1 MPFYNRVTLLAERL
15 AMSDPVLIIGSYLSP
30 YVRKALVLLEMKGV
44 DYRIDSVVPF
54 FGNGEFERLSPLR
67 QVPVLVDGELVLN
80 DSSVI
85 CQYLEE
91 RYPQPALY
99 PADIANRA
107 RARWIEEFADS
118 RMGQV
123 VIWQLFDQLVIGRGV
138 WGREPDA
145 AVLEKTYQQD
155 LPSIF
160 DYLDAQLPDRGWL
173 FGELSIADISV
184 ACFMRNAQFARYTL
198 DATRWPK
205 LAAMLEAAFALKAFQ
220 TLHHFELAIA
230 RTPIVQQ
237 RQALIAAGAPVSAT
251 SLMNEQP
258 VRGPMSRS

>member
-1 MPFYNRVTLLAERL
+1 
-15 AMSDPVLIIGSYLSP
+15 MSEPLLIIGSYLSP

-44 DYRIDSVVPF
+44 DYRIDSIVPF
-54 FGNGEFERLSPLR
+54 FGNEAFERLSPLR

-99 PADIANRA
+99 PADLADRA

-123 VIWQLFDQLVIGRGV
+123 VIWQLFNQLVIGRGV
-138 WGREPDA
+138 WGREPDP
-145 AVLEKTYQQD
+145 AVLEQTYQQD
-155 LPSIF
+155 LPAVF
-160 DYLDAQLPDRGWL
+160 DYLEAQFPASGWL

-184 ACFMRNAQFARYTL
+184 ACFMRNAQFARYQL
-198 DATRWPK
+198 DAQRWPK
-205 LAAMLEAAFALKAFQ
+205 LAALLEAAFALPAFEK
-220 TLHHFELAIA
+220 LHGFERAIA
-230 RTPIVQQ
+230 RTPILQQ
-237 RQALIAAGAPVSAT
+237 REALIAAGAPVSET
-251 SLMNEQP
+251 SLLREQP
-258 VRGPMSRS
+258 VRGPMSRC

>member
-1 MPFYNRVTLLAERL
+1 MR
-15 AMSDPVLIIGSYLSP
+15 DPLLIIGSYLSP
-30 YVRKALVLLEMKGV
+30 YVRKALVMLELKGV
-44 DYRIDSVVPF
+44 DYRVDSIVPF
-54 FGNGEFERLSPLR
+54 YGNDQFERLSPLR

-99 PADIANRA
+99 PEDLANRA
-107 RARWIEEFADS
+107 RARWIEEFADA

-145 AVLEKTYQQD
+145 ALLEKTYQQD
-155 LPSIF
+155 LPAVF
-160 DYLDAQLPDRGWL
+160 DYLEAQLPASGWL
-173 FGELSIADISV
+173 FGDLSIADISV
-184 ACFMRNAQFARYTL
+184 ACFMRNAQFARYEL
-198 DATRWPK
+198 DAQRWPK
-205 LAAMLEAAFALKAFQ
+205 LAAMLEAAFALPAFQ
-220 TLHHFELAIA
+220 KLNQFERAIA
-230 RTPIVQQ
+230 RTPILQQ
-237 RQALIAAGAPVSAT
+237 REALLAAGAPISEVCH
-251 SLMNEQP
+251 MREQP

>member
-1 MPFYNRVTLLAERL
+1 
-15 AMSDPVLIIGSYLSP
+15 MSDPVLVIGSYLSP
-30 YVRKALVLLEMKGV
+30 YVRKVLVLLEMKGV

-54 FGNGEFERLSPLR
+54 YGNAEFERLSPLR

-91 RYPQPALY
+91 LYPQPALY
-99 PADIANRA
+99 PADVVDRA

-145 AVLEKTYQQD
+145 EVLEKTYQQD
-155 LPSIF
+155 LPAVL
-160 DYLDAQLPDRGWL
+160 DYLEAQLPASGWL

-184 ACFMRNAQFARYTL
+184 ACFMRNAQFARYQL
-198 DATRWPK
+198 DAKRWPK
-205 LAAMLEAAFALKAFQ
+205 LAAMLEAAFALPAFEK
-220 TLHHFELAIA
+220 LHPFERAIA
-230 RTPIVQQ
+230 RTPILQQ
-237 RQALIAAGAPVSAT
+237 REVLIAAGAPVSEV
-251 SLMNEQP
+251 SHLREQP

>member
-1 MPFYNRVTLLAERL
+1 
-15 AMSDPVLIIGSYLSP
+15 MSEPLLIIGSYLSP
-30 YVRKALVLLEMKGV
+30 YVRKALVLLELKGV
-44 DYRIDSVVPF
+44 NYRVDSVVPF
-54 FGNGEFERLSPLR
+54 YGDAEFERLSPLR

-91 RYPQPALY
+91 RYPQHALY
-99 PADIANRA
+99 PADVADRA

-155 LPSIF
+155 LPAVF
-160 DYLDAQLPDRGWL
+160 DYLEAQLPASGWL

-184 ACFMRNAQFARYTL
+184 ACFMRNAQLARYEL
-198 DATRWPK
+198 DAQRWPR
-205 LAAMLEAAFALKAFQ
+205 LAAMLGAAFALPPFQ
-220 TLHHFELAIA
+220 KLHRFERAIA
-230 RTPIVQQ
+230 RTPILQQ
-237 RQALIAAGAPVSAT
+237 RDALIAAGAPVSDT
-251 SLMNEQP
+251 SRMREQP
-258 VRGPMSRS
+258 VRGPMSRC

>member
-1 MPFYNRVTLLAERL
+1 
-15 AMSDPVLIIGSYLSP
+15 MSDPVLIIGSYLSP

-54 FGNGEFERLSPLR
+54 YGNAEFERLSPLR

-99 PADIANRA
+99 PADVADRA
-107 RARWIEEFADS
+107 CARWIEEFADS

-160 DYLDAQLPDRGWL
+160 DYLEAQLPATGWL

-184 ACFMRNAQFARYTL
+184 ACFMRNAQFARYQL
-198 DATRWPK
+198 DAQRWPK
-205 LAAMLEAAFALKAFQ
+205 LAAMLEAAFALPAFEK
-220 TLHHFELAIA
+220 LHLLERAIA
-230 RTPIVQQ
+230 RTPILQQ
-237 RQALIAAGAPVSAT
+237 REALIAAGAPVSEV
-251 SLMNEQP
+251 SHLREQP